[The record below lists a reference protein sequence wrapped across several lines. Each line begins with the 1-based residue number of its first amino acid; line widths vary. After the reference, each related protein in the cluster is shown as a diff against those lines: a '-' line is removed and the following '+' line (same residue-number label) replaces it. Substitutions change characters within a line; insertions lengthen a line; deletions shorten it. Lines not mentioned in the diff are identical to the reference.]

1 MKYFVLLCIDMCMS
15 MYAMCTNVCVC
26 VCGWVWVYVGVGMCV
41 MAYGMVKPW
50 IWGVVTDSHPSPE
63 GKARGE
69 GGYLAI
75 IPRVAMV

>member
-1 MKYFVLLCIDMCMS
+1 MSKYVHWRSVLAMKYFVLLCIDMCMS

-50 IWGVVTDSHPSPE
+50 I
-63 GKARGE
+63 
-69 GGYLAI
+69 
-75 IPRVAMV
+75 